1 MRGKRTKQRAQF
13 LILGLIP
20 AHAGKT
26 TRPTPSQSKPGAH
39 PHSRGENVI
48 DDGEAHTGGGSSPL
62 TRGNLR
68 VVRAGQVVDGLI
80 PTHAGKTKQATQR
93 PRDTRAHPRS
103 RGENVNEGVNRE
115 RCLGSSP
122 LTRGK
127 LSRGTYRIFRRGLIP
142 AHAGK
147 TGGVRVSP
155 FRFGAHPR
163 SRGENRKNPAM
174 MTIGSWL
181 IPAHAGKTSAQI
193 LRSRR
198 ARAHPRSRGE
208 NEGVGTM
215 SLHRVGSSP
224 LTRGKRSRGV
234 AASRGPRLIPA
245 HAGKTRW
252 PGLSLRESG
261 AHPRSRGEN
270 GGNRS
275 RGPFVEGSSPLTR
288 GKHSPRT
295 GYYASQ
301 GLIPAH
307 AGKTG
312 FGAGVAGVD
321 GAHPRSRGE
330 NLIRSLSSVCSA
342 GSSPL
347 TRGKQFKLDESV
359 RVGGLIPAHAG
370 KTRMWGPCLCT
381 GWAHPRSRGE
391 NTRLPF
397 YGPQRVGSSP
407 LTRGKQCASRNGYFP
422 AGLIPAHAGKT

>member
-270 GGNRS
+270 LVDKPNVLAGL
-275 RGPFVEGSSPLTR
+275 GSSPLTR
-288 GKHSPRT
+288 GKRPW
-295 GYYASQ
+295 
-301 GLIPAH
+301 PA
-307 AGKTG
+307 
-312 FGAGVAGVD
+312 
-321 GAHPRSRGE
+321 R
-330 NLIRSLSSVCSA
+330 
-342 GSSPL
+342 
-347 TRGKQFKLDESV
+347 V
-359 RVGGLIPAHAG
+359 RRQGGLIPAHAG
-370 KTRMWGPCLCT
+370 KTFSTSTFESSAG
-381 GWAHPRSRGE
+381 AHPRSRGE
-391 NTRLPF
+391 NISPGTSRPI
-397 YGPQRVGSSP
+397 VAGSSP
-407 LTRGKQCASRNGYFP
+407 LTRGKHTRPTPSQSRP
-422 AGLIPAHAGKT
+422 GLIPAHAGKT